1 MKRKKAK
8 KASLADY
15 TQIHVPW
22 KVWSIDAKT
31 GKQSEISFE
40 EYQKREIVR
49 LSKEVHD
56 LSARNAK
63 LRELLGV

>member
-8 KASLADY
+8 KPSLADY

-22 KVWSIDAKT
+22 KVWSINAKT
-31 GKQSEISFE
+31 GKQLQISLE

-49 LSKEVHD
+49 LSKEVHE

>member
-1 MKRKKAK
+1 MKQKKAK
-8 KASLADY
+8 KPNLADY

-22 KVWSIDAKT
+22 RVWSLDPKT

-49 LSKEVHD
+49 LSKEVNE

-63 LRELLGV
+63 LRDLLGV